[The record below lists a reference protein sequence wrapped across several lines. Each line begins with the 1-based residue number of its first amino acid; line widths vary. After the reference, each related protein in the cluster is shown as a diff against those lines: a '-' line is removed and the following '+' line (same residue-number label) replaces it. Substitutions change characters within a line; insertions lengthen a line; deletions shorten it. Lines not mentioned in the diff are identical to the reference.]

1 MLQKTT
7 LKSQFK
13 KILQWIVLLFIWGTA
28 FIVPYFTMVTIIL
41 THSPLSN
48 TTLAMIICAPWS
60 WFLHRSVRINK
71 LTAFILG
78 EEFNEATFKK
88 YR

>member
-1 MLQKTT
+1 MPQKTT

-13 KILQWIVLLFIWGTA
+13 KTLRWLVLLFIWSTA
-28 FIVPYFTMVTIIL
+28 FIVPYFTMVTVIL
-41 THSPLSN
+41 AHSPISN
-48 TTLAMIICAPWS
+48 ATLAMIICAPWS
-60 WFLHRSVRINK
+60 WFLHRSVSINK